1 MNEFLSTLLGYAVT
15 FGKNLL
21 VSLIV
26 AIAGKFLID
35 FVMKL
40 YTKSNSKGKLDV
52 TVHLFIGNILKFTLY
67 ALLALIV
74 VGILGLPTASL
85 ITAVGSVGVAIG
97 LALQGSLSNFAG
109 GIMLLIFKPFKVG
122 DVIDSNGIVG
132 TVDSI
137 TLFYTYVITGDNR
150 KVCVPNGSLS
160 NSVITNTSVHDERR
174 VDMQLSVAYD
184 SDIDLVKDT
193 LQVLAKN
200 HPSVIVE
207 KGIHTRVGDYA
218 DSAILIDWRV
228 WCKKEDYFT
237 VKADLLEQ
245 ANEAFKIREIE
256 VPFNQLEVTI
266 KK

>member
-1 MNEFLSTLLGYAVT
+1 
-15 FGKNLL
+15 
-21 VSLIV
+21 
-26 AIAGKFLID
+26 
-35 FVMKL
+35 
-40 YTKSNSKGKLDV
+40 
-52 TVHLFIGNILKFTLY
+52 
-67 ALLALIV
+67 
-74 VGILGLPTASL
+74 
-85 ITAVGSVGVAIG
+85 
-97 LALQGSLSNFAG
+97 
-109 GIMLLIFKPFKVG
+109 MLLIFKPFKVG

-137 TLFYTYVITGDNR
+137 TLFYTYVITPDNR
-150 KVCVPNGSLS
+150 RVCVPNGGLS
-160 NSVITNTSVHDERR
+160 NSVITNNSANAERR

-218 DSAILIDWRV
+218 DSAILVDWRV
-228 WCKKEDYFT
+228 WCKKEDYFA

>member
-1 MNEFLSTLLGYAVT
+1 
-15 FGKNLL
+15 
-21 VSLIV
+21 
-26 AIAGKFLID
+26 
-35 FVMKL
+35 
-40 YTKSNSKGKLDV
+40 
-52 TVHLFIGNILKFTLY
+52 
-67 ALLALIV
+67 
-74 VGILGLPTASL
+74 
-85 ITAVGSVGVAIG
+85 
-97 LALQGSLSNFAG
+97 
-109 GIMLLIFKPFKVG
+109 MLLIFKPFKVG
-122 DVIDSNGIVG
+122 DVIDASGIVG

-150 KVCVPNGSLS
+150 RVCVPNGALS
-160 NSVITNTSVHDERR
+160 NSIITNTSANEERR

-193 LQVLAKN
+193 LQILAKN
-200 HPSVIVE
+200 HPSVIVD

-228 WCKKEDYFT
+228 WCKKEDYFA